1 MSGQLDPYWVFGQN
15 IFGTK
20 FPAKDAWKL
29 KENEGKQ
36 IESEADKDRL
46 QKAEKQHKGQF
57 LIHVPKSSSSSLIV
71 DWDTRKKL
79 GVYDKCNKSQIIID
93 VQLFSCVTVI
103 TKF

>member
-15 IFGTK
+15 ISRTK

-71 DWDTRKKL
+71 DWDTNYHRRPAFFLSHSQRLEMMKMTL
-79 GVYDKCNKSQIIID
+79 GHG
-93 VQLFSCVTVI
+93 
-103 TKF
+103 